1 MGYEPYENNIKF
13 PPTEILTVYAC
24 PEELNYP
31 QIRQN
36 GWFNLEA
43 FNKVDASGTVA
54 KLEDILPKEFMENN
68 LNGTFSGKYIYFS
81 LGSMVSAFLKVQII
95 SYAFSPLNFRLVLM
109 LT

>member
-1 MGYEPYENNIKF
+1 MGYEPYANDIKF

-36 GWFNLEA
+36 GWHNLEA

-54 KLEDILPKEFMENN
+54 RLEDILPKEFMENN

-81 LGSMVSAFLKVQII
+81 LGSMVRSLFKIQK
-95 SYAFSPLNFRLVLM
+95 M
-109 LT
+109 